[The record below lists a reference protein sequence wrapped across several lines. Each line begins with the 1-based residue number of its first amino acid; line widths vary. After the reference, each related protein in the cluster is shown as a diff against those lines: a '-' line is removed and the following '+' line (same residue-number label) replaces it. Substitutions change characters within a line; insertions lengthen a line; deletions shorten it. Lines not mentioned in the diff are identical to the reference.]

1 MIKDYS
7 VYELSDKEKIL
18 FYLVGYIC
26 IFSASYLFY
35 HSLIIS
41 AIAGVAVHFAVPYIK
56 KYLAVKRMDT
66 LRMQFKDMLYSLSAS
81 VAAGRQMEEA
91 IVEAEENL
99 SVMYGEKEP
108 IMKELKYMKINITEN
123 KESDKL
129 LLKDFACRSKIED
142 IEDFVQVYITCRN
155 MGGDLEKIIGHTT
168 EILTDKMSIERE
180 IRAITSQKKTE
191 GRIRSMMPL
200 VMLLMLNIFSYSYI
214 EPLYST
220 FAGRLIMSGA
230 LAAMVFGIY
239 LMEKIS
245 DIEI

>member
-1 MIKDYS
+1 
-7 VYELSDKEKIL
+7 
-18 FYLVGYIC
+18 
-26 IFSASYLFY
+26 
-35 HSLIIS
+35 
-41 AIAGVAVHFAVPYIK
+41 
-56 KYLAVKRMDT
+56 
-66 LRMQFKDMLYSLSAS
+66 MLYSLSAS

-191 GRIRSMMPL
+191 GKRWLFSVLLFFLPL
-200 VMLLMLNIFSYSYI
+200 FIFLIYTKAPFILLYR
-214 EPLYST
+214 
-220 FAGRLIMSGA
+220 GRPIMSGG